1 MNWHRRPLKGS
12 REHRDLFCKS
22 FLETHVPFD
31 PSKIVW
37 PELDRGALE
46 RLKALPFWGE
56 AITTETTTASWV
68 RAFASAESDPVVREA
83 LELQAREEA
92 RHAAVL
98 RGLVEHYA
106 IPVEPVPPDPL
117 PRELV
122 WAFLRTGWG
131 ECLDSFFAFGL
142 FAVARRSGFFPAPL
156 VAIFDPLLQE
166 EARHV
171 IFFVNWAA
179 WQSARLGLKARFRH
193 RALSGLAL
201 AHQAWGR
208 VQMARGIDKPHFTVT
223 GHEAIDASIS
233 IGALLELCLSE
244 NERRSS
250 LYDAR
255 LLRPRIVPALAK
267 VARFVVALGESESVA
282 SELVRLGSAYV
293 SGKPVGV
300 GAE

>member
-1 MNWHRRPLKGS
+1 MNRRVFKGS

-22 FLETHVPFD
+22 FVETHVAFD
-31 PSKIVW
+31 PAQIVW
-37 PELDRGALE
+37 PDLDPDALA

-56 AITTETTTASWV
+56 AITTEATTSSWV
-68 RAFASAESDPVVREA
+68 RAFASAESDPVVRAA
-83 LELQAREEA
+83 LELQAREEE
-92 RHAAVL
+92 RHAAIL
-98 RGLVEHYA
+98 RGLVEHYG
-106 IPVEPVPPDPL
+106 IEVEPVPPDPL
-117 PRELV
+117 PRELA

-179 WQSARLGLKARFRH
+179 WRSVQLGVRGRLRH

-201 AHQAWGR
+201 VHQAWGR
-208 VQMARGIDKPHFTVT
+208 VQMARGMDKPHFTVT
-223 GHEAIDASIS
+223 GHASIDASVS

-250 LYDAR
+250 LYDER
-255 LLRPRIVPALAK
+255 LLRPWIVPAVAR

-282 SELVRLGSAYV
+282 AELVRLGSGYV
-293 SGKPVGV
+293 AGKPAPVV
-300 GAE
+300 ATKL